1 MSPKDMYLLWNPVI
15 GSNAMAQCHFKS
27 YKILSIGRGVVR
39 LPRRSSGHP
48 YTFPDE
54 INQIKKGGDSI
65 TVKT

>member
-1 MSPKDMYLLWNPVI
+1 
-15 GSNAMAQCHFKS
+15 MAQCHFKS
-27 YKILSIGRGVVR
+27 YKILSIGRGVVQ
-39 LPRRSSGHP
+39 LPGGSSGHP